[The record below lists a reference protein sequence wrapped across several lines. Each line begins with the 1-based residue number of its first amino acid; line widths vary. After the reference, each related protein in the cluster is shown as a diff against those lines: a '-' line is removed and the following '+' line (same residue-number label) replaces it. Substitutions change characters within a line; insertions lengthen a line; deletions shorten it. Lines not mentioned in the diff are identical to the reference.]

1 MTSMPD
7 GQDGGPPARPVFS
20 DSGFSVAARIST
32 HMVQLMSR
40 YTGRGPTKARTTLN
54 TNFATVV
61 LEDALTK
68 AETNL
73 VAAGEIDSVLQ
84 QRRTFH
90 RLMRDEA
97 VAAIEQETGRKVRAY
112 LSDIAPEAAIGAHVF
127 VFEAAAQTSE
137 AYYAEADADS
147 F

>member
-1 MTSMPD
+1 MSPAPE
-7 GQDGGPPARPVFS
+7 GRQSGPPRAVFG
-20 DSGFSVAARIST
+20 DAGYSVAARIST

-61 LEDALTK
+61 LDDALTK

-73 VAAGEIDSVLQ
+73 VAAGEIESVLQ

-90 RLMRDEA
+90 RMMREEA

-112 LSDIAPEAAIGAHVF
+112 LSDIAPETAIGAHVF
-127 VFEAAAQTSE
+127 VFEPYPETGE
-137 AYYAEADADS
+137 AFYAEAEADPV
-147 F
+147 

>member
-1 MTSMPD
+1 
-7 GQDGGPPARPVFS
+7 
-20 DSGFSVAARIST
+20 
-32 HMVQLMSR
+32 
-40 YTGRGPTKARTTLN
+40 
-54 TNFATVV
+54 VV

-84 QRRTFH
+84 QHRTFH